1 MSSSAGNRRP
11 VRLPP
16 PDLPTQQLPTTR
28 QFAREWF
35 RVHPKACK
43 AISFSLSP
51 THRYSHPNCPFKILY
66 VAIDPETC
74 LFERF
79 GDNVYGNA
87 LHLPQ
92 TVWDDTAIS
101 TVDVPPFHVCNLS
114 TTRTRTALTVDLS
127 ALMSADLTVPQ
138 QWGLE
143 IQNHPAQVLAIKYR
157 SRFTNKA
164 CLAIFDRPGIGA
176 QLKESVLGPVN
187 LCHETLDWLTKHHII
202 LV

>member
-1 MSSSAGNRRP
+1 M
-11 VRLPP
+11 
-16 PDLPTQQLPTTR
+16 
-28 QFAREWF
+28 ARTWF
-35 RVHPKACK
+35 RVHASAHR
-43 AISFSLSP
+43 AIHFTLNP
-51 THRYSHPNCPFKILY
+51 LHRYSHPNCPFKILY

-79 GDNVYGNA
+79 GDNLYDNA

-92 TVWDDTAIS
+92 TIWDDTMIS
-101 TVDVPPFHVCNLS
+101 TIEAPLFHLCDLS
-114 TTRTRTALTVDLS
+114 TTKTRTALTVDLA
-127 ALMSADLTVPQ
+127 ALMSADITVPQ

-143 IQNHPAQVLAIKYR
+143 IQNHPSQMPAIKYR

-176 QLKESVLGPVN
+176 QLKEFAVGPVN
-187 LCHETLDWLTKHHII
+187 QQNATLDWLTKHQIV